1 MHFLLSKLSEHL
13 QWVDLDEEEEKE
25 ERGGGGGGG
34 GVGPSSHMT
43 HTDLVPHLK

>member
-25 ERGGGGGGG
+25 ERGGGG
-34 GVGPSSHMT
+34 PSSHVT

>member
-13 QWVDLDEEEEKE
+13 QWVDLDEDEEKE

-34 GVGPSSHMT
+34 RGV
-43 HTDLVPHLK
+43 LVVT

>member
-25 ERGGGGGGG
+25 ERGGGAGGN
-34 GVGPSSHMT
+34 PSSHMT

>member
-13 QWVDLDEEEEKE
+13 QWVDLDEEEENE
-25 ERGGGGGGG
+25 ERGGN
-34 GVGPSSHMT
+34 PSSHMT

>member
-34 GVGPSSHMT
+34 NPSSHMT

>member
-25 ERGGGGGGG
+25 ERGGGG
-34 GVGPSSHMT
+34 SEESHDT
-43 HTDLVPHLK
+43 YRSCASLKIAT

>member
-25 ERGGGGGGG
+25 ERGGGGG
-34 GVGPSSHMT
+34 PSSHMT

>member
-25 ERGGGGGGG
+25 ERGGGGGG
-34 GVGPSSHMT
+34 PSSHMT

>member
-25 ERGGGGGGG
+25 ERGGG
-34 GVGPSSHMT
+34 PSSHMT

>member
-25 ERGGGGGGG
+25 ERGGGG
-34 GVGPSSHMT
+34 PSSHMT

>member
-25 ERGGGGGGG
+25 ERGGGG
-34 GVGPSSHMT
+34 SKYSHDT
-43 HTDLVPHLK
+43 NRSCATLKIAT

>member
-25 ERGGGGGGG
+25 ERGGGGN
-34 GVGPSSHMT
+34 PSSHMT

>member
-25 ERGGGGGGG
+25 ERGGGN
-34 GVGPSSHMT
+34 PSSHMT